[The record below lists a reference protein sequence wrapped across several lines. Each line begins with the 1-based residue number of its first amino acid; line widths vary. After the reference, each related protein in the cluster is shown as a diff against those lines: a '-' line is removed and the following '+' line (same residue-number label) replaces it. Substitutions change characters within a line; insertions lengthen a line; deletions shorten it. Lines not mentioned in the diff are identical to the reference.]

1 MPKCVNC
8 NDILGTRIPV
18 TNLQTAHPI
27 AGPTYNQNVKLRV
40 FLSVLVLLVP
50 LAARATIIDRI
61 AATVDHDVITTSAI
75 DQIIRLRLYQ
85 RNNGEDDAAFRRRVL
100 DALIA
105 QALRYRD
112 AVRFGAEDLPADQI
126 EARYREV
133 VARFTSPEEFQ
144 KTLVE
149 SELTVD
155 EVRALIK
162 RQLQV
167 DAYVEERFSPLIFVA
182 LEEIETYYR
191 DVWVPQ
197 RRDRGLPVQPL
208 GEVRE
213 SIRDLL
219 KADRLQKELDLWTNQ
234 LRSQVNVDIFL

>member
-1 MPKCVNC
+1 MKVTLLLCASL
-8 NDILGTRIPV
+8 ILLPSM
-18 TNLQTAHPI
+18 
-27 AGPTYNQNVKLRV
+27 AG
-40 FLSVLVLLVP
+40 
-50 LAARATIIDRI
+50 ATVIDRI
-61 AATVDHDVITTSAI
+61 AATIDHDVITTSAI

-85 RNNGEDDAAFRRRVL
+85 RNNGEDDSAFRARVL

-112 AVRFGAEDLPADQI
+112 AVRFGAEDLSADQVQ
-126 EARYREV
+126 ARFREV
-133 VARFTSPEEFQ
+133 VARFSSPEEFQ
-144 KTLVE
+144 KVLTE
-149 SELTVD
+149 TELSAD
-155 EVRALIK
+155 EVKALIK

-197 RRDRGLPVQPL
+197 RRERSLPIQPL

-219 KADRLQKELDLWTNQ
+219 KSDRLQKELEIWTNQ
-234 LRSQVNVDIFL
+234 LRSQVNVDIYL